1 MGKLKTEIN
10 LFVPP
15 SDIYKD
21 MNIRVSK
28 SDAGK
33 VNVSKET
40 NSTDPVLQ
48 IPPVWSLTVH
58 VELQLYSDGSRC
70 ESIKIGSLKARPSN
84 CRLPPC
90 MTASPAGC

>member
-10 LFVPP
+10 LSVAPP
-15 SDIYKD
+15 DIYKD
-21 MNIRVSK
+21 QSVK